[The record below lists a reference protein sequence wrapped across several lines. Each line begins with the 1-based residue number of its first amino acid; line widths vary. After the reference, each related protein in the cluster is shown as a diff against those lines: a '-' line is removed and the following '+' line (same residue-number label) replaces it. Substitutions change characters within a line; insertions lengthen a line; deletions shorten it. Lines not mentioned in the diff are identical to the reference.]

1 MCRNRRAHSA
11 GLTSQNWHSLGLGR
25 RLTSPTSSPAPGLSV
40 CSPSIVDVVANDVGS
55 LLSYS
60 TTLKKTNELQSETV
74 LRKMTTIL
82 TSSSWERYSL
92 WRAARSRS
100 ACSRNQSKSGKW
112 ETLEKTGTMQRIFD
126 YDRIRDLSNRN
137 KASHCCLFLA
147 FGWILNN
154 GRWLTK

>member
-60 TTLKKTNELQSETV
+60 TTLKKQMNYNVKLFSGIS
-74 LRKMTTIL
+74 LL

-126 YDRIRDLSNRN
+126 YDRIRDLSNWN